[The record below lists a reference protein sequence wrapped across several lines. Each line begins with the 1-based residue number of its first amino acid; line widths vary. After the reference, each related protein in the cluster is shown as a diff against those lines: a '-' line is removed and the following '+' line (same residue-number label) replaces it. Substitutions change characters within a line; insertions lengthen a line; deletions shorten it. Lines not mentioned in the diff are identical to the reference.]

1 MSDSFLKSMTF
12 STSGTYFERDN
23 CDCSEFD
30 TIPLSIRN
38 AINKRKRLRLQTKP
52 IKRTQGR
59 TLIRHNGNGNGNGN
73 GSISIYS
80 LSMPKDAE
88 PLLEFGCSHRI
99 VWIRRLVR
107 PSKCTK
113 ANNSTSILQ
122 WIGKGIIGSSD
133 EEKGRKY
140 LNDFTEGG
148 VFLVPSN
155 GGKAI
160 GWIHTTTTDHST
172 TTDETDENNNTA
184 TTTTAAI
191 NSNVIDI
198 TGDPKIP
205 KSNDQEEEINTN
217 NNNDGGRGGVL
228 PTKVAIKEGS
238 DGNAILYVA
247 KIPLNVLDQGKEDD
261 DGDDNDDDDNWHWV
275 RPLIKGCRMGLES
288 MVGSDGDNNSK
299 MTGSNNDR
307 PNIVP
312 PLYHKFS
319 NDVTK
324 LLQKAILEA
333 ERKP

>member
-12 STSGTYFERDN
+12 STPGIYFERDN

-59 TLIRHNGNGNGNGN
+59 TLIRHNGNGN

-160 GWIHTTTTDHST
+160 GWIHTTTTDHGT
-172 TTDETDENNNTA
+172 TTDENNNTA
-184 TTTTAAI
+184 TTAI

-198 TGDPKIP
+198 TEYPKIP

-217 NNNDGGRGGVL
+217 NNNDGGRGDVL
-228 PTKVAIKEGS
+228 PIKVAVNESS

-247 KIPLNVLDQGKEDD
+247 KIPLNVLDQGEEDD
-261 DGDDNDDDDNWHWV
+261 DGVDNDDDDNCHWV
-275 RPLIKGCRMGLES
+275 GPLIKGCRMGLES
-288 MVGSDGDNNSK
+288 MMVSDSYNNSK

-333 ERKP
+333 ERKS